1 MNGERTER
9 KNVILNIKIYAAK
22 IIGICYIFHVIR
34 FRLKVMK
41 LILWP
46 YIKINVKIYIELDIV
61 HKSIQT
67 LYCTGDRDQDHP
79 QEKEMQKSNM
89 AV

>member
-1 MNGERTER
+1 
-9 KNVILNIKIYAAK
+9 
-22 IIGICYIFHVIR
+22 
-34 FRLKVMK
+34 MK

-46 YIKINVKIYIELDIV
+46 YININVKIYIELDIV

-67 LYCTGDRDQDHP
+67 LYCTGDSDQDHP